1 MAFVSLIIP
10 IYKVE
15 KYLRQCIDSVIRQ
28 NIDDIEIILVDD
40 GSPDDCPKICDE
52 YAEKDKRIKV
62 IHKTNGG
69 SSSARNAGIDLA
81 IGEYLMF
88 MDSDDWWNSETDI
101 NSLFE
106 QVKSNPE
113 TEMFLLTSLDY
124 IEGQGYFK
132 RKEHNNLSKIRTD
145 TVVNYYS
152 DLLQNGNLEVHA
164 ATKIFKTQ
172 FIKSNDLYFKVGIK
186 GEDNEWMI
194 RVLRLLQSVKIINEP
209 LYIYRASRVGSI
221 TNCIQKQNITDL
233 LNIVSNSLS
242 YCKSNDFNVKRLE
255 LCFDAYLWFVALG
268 LTCYLSKKEFIEV
281 RYLFKSTSEVC
292 KFSNSK
298 KTNMCYRIYKLFGLK
313 ITANI
318 LSRYIKCKNKK
329 NLNKVKVQ

>member
-132 RKEHNNLSKIRTD
+132 RTCHRHDPGNGGCVRF
-145 TVVNYYS
+145 
-152 DLLQNGNLEVHA
+152 LL
-164 ATKIFKTQ
+164 
-172 FIKSNDLYFKVGIK
+172 
-186 GEDNEWMI
+186 
-194 RVLRLLQSVKIINEP
+194 
-209 LYIYRASRVGSI
+209 
-221 TNCIQKQNITDL
+221 
-233 LNIVSNSLS
+233 
-242 YCKSNDFNVKRLE
+242 
-255 LCFDAYLWFVALG
+255 
-268 LTCYLSKKEFIEV
+268 
-281 RYLFKSTSEVC
+281 
-292 KFSNSK
+292 
-298 KTNMCYRIYKLFGLK
+298 
-313 ITANI
+313 
-318 LSRYIKCKNKK
+318 
-329 NLNKVKVQ
+329 